1 MQRVWISLEAKK
13 LAYQYI
19 EVDPYKKPKELL
31 DVNPRGLVP
40 GLKHGN
46 WALPEST
53 VIMEYVRISANVS
66 EKSSIYLIQSTARGF
81 EPRTRPPPRRSQDAR
96 PLTSLD
102 RPHQPQHRPLFL
114 PLPSSARRIEAGLQ
128 RQDPRGPHRHSRR
141 RCRRRRSLLPGSQ
154 HDVC

>member
-53 VIMEYVRISANVS
+53 VIMEYVRS
-66 EKSSIYLIQSTARGF
+66 
-81 EPRTRPPPRRSQDAR
+81 
-96 PLTSLD
+96 
-102 RPHQPQHRPLFL
+102 
-114 PLPSSARRIEAGLQ
+114 PSPS
-128 RQDPRGPHRHSRR
+128 
-141 RCRRRRSLLPGSQ
+141 
-154 HDVC
+154 